1 MNSAGAATFVE
12 GLPESRRAALLNL
25 LTDEDPAVYWT
36 VREKILSL
44 GPEASR
50 WLQSHTLSNDPA
62 LRRRAQEIIFYF
74 ERQKADNQFLGFCL
88 RNGEEF
94 DLEQASWMLAQTR
107 YPCIN
112 IEGYRALMDHFAREL
127 TARIDPGDEPRQVLR
142 AINDY
147 LFKELGF
154 QGNEENY

>member
-74 ERQKADNQFLGFCL
+74 ERQKADNQFLGFCCAMVRSSTWNRL
-88 RNGEEF
+88 
-94 DLEQASWMLAQTR
+94 
-107 YPCIN
+107 
-112 IEGYRALMDHFAREL
+112 
-127 TARIDPGDEPRQVLR
+127 PGCLPKR
-142 AINDY
+142 AIRGSTSRGI
-147 LFKELGF
+147 ER
-154 QGNEENY
+154 